1 MDIGQSVIYPHYGA
15 GEIIEKERIDLDGE
29 TQEYYVINIHLR
41 QQTVKIPA
49 NNVEEV
55 GVRELTDKKEFYK
68 RLEKVRDFI
77 LEEYDAEEGEHPEK
91 IHQQTL
97 KALLDDVQQ
106 GKLDETMEGL
116 KKLHTRF
123 LDQKLNITEKRVY
136 DTVQQFVLGE
146 IMGIEDCSLE
156 EAEDILDEYL
166 PQELPEPEP
175 EEEEEEKEE

>member
-15 GEIIEKERIDLDGE
+15 GEIIDKEKLDLNGE
-29 TQEYYVINIHLR
+29 THEYYVINIHLR

-55 GVRELTDKKEFYK
+55 GVRELTKKKDFYK
-68 RLEKVRDFI
+68 KLEEVRDFI
-77 LEEYDAEEGEHPEK
+77 DEEYDAEEREHPEK

-97 KALLDDVQQ
+97 KVLLDDVQQ
-106 GKLDETMEGL
+106 GKIDETMEGL

-146 IMGIEDCSLE
+146 IMGIEGCSLR
-156 EAEDILDEYL
+156 EAEEIFNEYL
-166 PQELPEPEP
+166 PTKLPEPGTR
-175 EEEEEEKEE
+175 KK